1 MRFDIVGVVRKD
13 DVTGWLEA
21 AMSSCAKGSVTQH
34 PVVFT
39 VAPTGDPNV
48 SVIKQSRYQLDGVSC
63 NRHKR
68 HSIDVRSRISLLVGE
83 PQVTFMFL
91 PSQYVRQHDRRPTY
105 DYTFLCLL
113 TVVLEKRCK
122 AV

>member
-39 VAPTGDPNV
+39 VAPTRDSNV
-48 SVIKQSRYQLDGVSC
+48 SVIEQSRYQLDGVSS

-91 PSQYVRQHDRRPTY
+91 PSQYVRQHDRSPTY